1 MNINFNPNRGI
12 ASSFQNQMVRSLT
25 LDAPIVTI
33 PSPVV
38 GPSIVAKQRP
48 YKMDVQSVSGKISSP
63 SECRDLCGD
72 NGVKEYN
79 SNTKT
84 EVNVGFLGSK
94 NWGVGF
100 GVNGSRENNNSCVCY
115 PPQPS
120 NNCSLSK

>member
-12 ASSFQNQMVRSLT
+12 VPSFQNQMVGPLT
-25 LDAPIVTI
+25 LDGPIVTI

-38 GPSIVAKQRP
+38 GPSIMAKQRP
-48 YKMDVQSVSGKISSP
+48 YKMDVQSVPGTISSP

-84 EVNVGFLGSK
+84 NVNVGFLGSK
-94 NWGVGF
+94 NGSVGF
-100 GVNGSRENNNSCVCY
+100 GVNGSRKITILVFVIHLNHQIIVH
-115 PPQPS
+115 
-120 NNCSLSK
+120 